1 MNNNKVF
8 EMKLSKIYPLLVA
21 KAERKGRTKEEVIDV
36 INWMLGYSESD
47 ILQQLNKD
55 IDYQTFFIEAPNI
68 NKDIHLI
75 KGTICG
81 VRIETIDDPMM
92 HKIRCL
98 DKLIDELAKGK
109 SVAEITNRA

>member
-1 MNNNKVF
+1 MDNEKVF
-8 EMKLSKIYPLLVA
+8 KMKFSKIYPLLVA
-21 KAERKGRTKEEVIDV
+21 KAERKGRTKEEVDELIFWMMGYDEVSIKRQLEKDV
-36 INWMLGYSESD
+36 
-47 ILQQLNKD
+47 
-55 IDYQTFFIEAPNI
+55 DYQTFFMEAPRMNSNI
-68 NKDIHLI
+68 SLI

-109 SVAEITNRA
+109 TIEKITNRS